1 MIHLKI
7 NLNFLNKRNKYTK
20 LESCCSVTKRF
31 SKIKGTPLFCIY
43 LPLNSH
49 QYVAFHLNKSQGCFN
64 VPLSFVEILKKLK
77 MSKLYRKIHWN
88 TIQTSCMGM
97 RWIWFMYTKNQLKK
111 TMYMLKC
118 CNLILQSF
126 NLDWNDLSA
135 KDESPKPLI
144 V

>member
-1 MIHLKI
+1 M
-7 NLNFLNKRNKYTK
+7 NKYTK
-20 LESCCSVTKRF
+20 LESCCSVTQRF

-49 QYVAFHLNKSQGCFN
+49 QYVAFHLNKFN
-64 VPLSFVEILKKLK
+64 SPFHKDALMCHWVLLKFWRSWKCQNFIEKFIETQFRHHAWAWGEFGSCTLK
-77 MSKLYRKIHWN
+77 TN
-88 TIQTSCMGM
+88 
-97 RWIWFMYTKNQLKK
+97 LKK
-111 TMYMLKC
+111 TMYVLKC

-126 NLDWNDLSA
+126 NLDWNYLSA